1 MAKFSR
7 RDLKDVVKE
16 CLVEILQEG
25 LSGDRQSSRITES
38 ISPAKYRHKD
48 LSPKKRSLDNI
59 SWNKKSSQKN
69 PNFEKN
75 VDSITSQMTSDP
87 ILASVLADTAMTT
100 LQEQVSAE
108 TGGMHSPVA
117 ARDGADLMMSQ
128 SDPIDIFGESAGK
141 WAELAFADT
150 IKR

>member
-25 LSGDRQSSRITES
+25 LSGDRQTSMMAES
-38 ISPAKYRHKD
+38 ISSRETMSQDPLPR
-48 LSPKKRSLDNI
+48 KRSLDNI
-59 SWNKKSSQKN
+59 SWNKKPKKN

-75 VDSITSQMTSDP
+75 IDNITNQMTSDP

-100 LQEQVSAE
+100 LQEQASADS
-108 TGGMHSPVA
+108 GMRHSPSA
-117 ARDGADLMMSQ
+117 ARGDSADLMMSR

-141 WAELAFADT
+141 WAELAFGNAS
-150 IKR
+150 KL